1 MNPWVFHTLNS
12 LSFAAILFILSV
24 GLSLIFGLM
33 RIPNLS
39 HGAMFMLGAY
49 VGVSVMWT
57 GLWFPLAMVVAGL
70 FIALFG
76 YIIERGILR
85 RISHNKN
92 AQVLATIGIAFI
104 VSDVVLAIWGGHPVR
119 VSAPENLRYSV
130 AIFGTIFP
138 AYRLAVI
145 AVAAF
150 VALVMWLIIEK
161 TRIGA
166 MLRAGVDDLQMAR
179 AIGIPASALFSGA
192 FALGSF
198 LAGIAGLLAG
208 PVLSV
213 YPGMDFELLP
223 LILVAIILGGS
234 GSLLGSVIG
243 SIVVGVLYSVGPVIL
258 PELAYVILFL
268 PMVFVLAW
276 KPAGLFGRPVH

>member
-1 MNPWVFHTLNS
+1 MWLFHVLNG
-12 LSFAAILFILSV
+12 LSFAAILFVLSV
-24 GLSLIFGLM
+24 GLSLILGLM

-49 VGVSVMWT
+49 VGVSAMRA
-57 GLWFPLAMVVAGL
+57 GLWFPAAAVVAGL
-70 FIALFG
+70 AVALLG
-76 YIIERGILR
+76 CIIERGVLR
-85 RISHNKN
+85 RISHNEN
-92 AQVLATIGIAFI
+92 AQVLATIGVAFI
-104 VSDVVLAIWGGHPVR
+104 ISDVVISVWGGHPVR
-119 VSAPENLRYSV
+119 AAAPDVLKSSVSV
-130 AIFGTIFP
+130 FGTVFP
-138 AYRLAVI
+138 SYRLAVI
-145 AVAAF
+145 AFAIV
-150 VALVMWLIIEK
+150 VALAMWLMIEK

-179 AIGIPASALFSGA
+179 AIGIPATALFSGA

-198 LAGIAGLLAG
+198 LAGVAGLLAG

-223 LILVAIILGGS
+223 LILVAIIIGGT
-234 GSLLGSVIG
+234 GSLLGSAIG
-243 SIVVGVLYSVGPVIL
+243 SIVVGALYTVGPVFM

-276 KPAGLFGRPVH
+276 KPVGLFGSPAQ

>member
-1 MNPWVFHTLNS
+1 
-12 LSFAAILFILSV
+12 
-24 GLSLIFGLM
+24 M

-49 VGVSVMWT
+49 VGVSAMRA
-57 GLWFPLAMVVAGL
+57 GLWFPVATLVSGLAVALIGCV
-70 FIALFG
+70 
-76 YIIERGILR
+76 IERGVLR
-85 RISHNKN
+85 RISHNEN

-104 VSDVVLAIWGGHPVR
+104 VSDLVIAIWGGHPVR
-119 VSAPENLRYSV
+119 VSAPENLKFSV
-130 AIFGTIFP
+130 SLFGTIFP
-138 AYRLAVI
+138 VYRLAVI
-145 AVAAF
+145 AAAILVA
-150 VALVMWLIIEK
+150 VAMWLIIEK

-166 MLRAGVDDLQMAR
+166 MLRASVDDLQMAR
-179 AIGIPASALFSGA
+179 VIGIPASALFSGT

-234 GSLLGSVIG
+234 GSLFGSVIG
-243 SIVVGVLYSVGPVIL
+243 SVVVGILYTIGPVFL

-276 KPAGLFGRPVH
+276 KPAGLFGRAAN

>member
-1 MNPWVFHTLNS
+1 MGLWVFHILNS

-39 HGAMFMLGAY
+39 HGALFMLGAY
-49 VGVSVMWT
+49 LGVSAIWA
-57 GLWFPLAMVVAGL
+57 GLWFAAAMVVAGMAVGL
-70 FIALFG
+70 VG
-76 YIIERGILR
+76 TIIERGILR
-85 RISHNKN
+85 RISHNEN

-104 VSDVVLAIWGGHPVR
+104 IGDLVISIWGGHPVR
-119 VSAPENLRYSV
+119 VSAPEGLRHSV
-130 AIFGTIFP
+130 SVFGTIFP
-138 AYRLAVI
+138 AYRIAVI
-145 AVAAF
+145 AFAVF
-150 VALVMWLIIEK
+150 VALAMWLIIEK

-179 AIGIPASALFSGA
+179 AVGIPASALFTGA

-234 GSLLGSVIG
+234 GSLLGSVVG
-243 SIVVGVLYSVGPVIL
+243 SIVVGILHAVGPVFL

-268 PMVFVLAW
+268 PMVLILAW